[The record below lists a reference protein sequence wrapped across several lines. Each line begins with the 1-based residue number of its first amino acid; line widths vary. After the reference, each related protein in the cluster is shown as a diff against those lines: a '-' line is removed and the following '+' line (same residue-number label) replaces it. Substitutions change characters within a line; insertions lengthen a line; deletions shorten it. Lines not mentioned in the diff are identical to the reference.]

1 MHRLILLGRQDHF
14 VGRLRCNGIHTST
27 VPGPSAKRRCPY
39 AAGQSDLERPSPV
52 PLGSA
57 DRVELRPL
65 RYQLPRAGA
74 NSYDDDRLVIG
85 GTVTTAEGRW
95 SFAGPCLLVD
105 EAREVA
111 VPGHVVH
118 RARPGLRPRRPE
130 RGWGG
135 GSGPPVLG
143 SGAPWQQ
150 GDDRADVYQ
159 HSVEVAV
166 TTAALLRAA
175 DRWDAGLAS
184 LPAR

>member
-1 MHRLILLGRQDHF
+1 MPIRSRSERSRASVTRATRIGSPWQLRDGPRQCVAVLLSDHA
-14 VGRLRCNGIHTST
+14 N
-27 VPGPSAKRRCPY
+27 
-39 AAGQSDLERPSPV
+39 
-52 PLGSA
+52 
-57 DRVELRPL
+57 RVELRPL